1 MGTLYSV
8 SRAAIHS
15 LRRNPRF
22 NDFWLRRRETLRFP
36 FYLVSTLA
44 RYRGVEPRECPLC
57 GYSGRFRAA
66 GSPPQ
71 WDARCP
77 GCGSWE
83 RQRLL
88 GLYLRRNP
96 QIGTGSVI
104 HFAPEPGVADV
115 LKSRSAHY
123 RSSDLFQPGCDLQLD
138 LGAIDLPDCSIDLS
152 VCSHVL
158 EHVPDDRK
166 AVSELYR
173 CTAPGGT
180 VLIMVPIIESWAR
193 TYENPNVT
201 GPREQE
207 RHFGQFDHVR
217 FYGADL
223 RDRIR
228 SAGFDLSEFTAETDD
243 VLRYGLTRGETV
255 FIASRRS

>member
-1 MGTLYSV
+1 MGSLYSV
-8 SRAAIHS
+8 SRAAIHK

-22 NDFWLRRRETLRFP
+22 NDFWLRRRESLRFP
-36 FYLVSTLA
+36 FYVVSTLA
-44 RYRGVEPRECPLC
+44 KYRGVEPRECPLC

-77 GCGSWE
+77 KCGSWH

-96 QIGTGSVI
+96 QLGTRSVI
-104 HFAPEPGVADV
+104 HFAPEPGVSDV
-115 LKSRSAHY
+115 LKSRAANY
-123 RSSDLFQPGCDLQLD
+123 RSADLFQPGCDLQLN
-138 LGAIDLPDCSIDLS
+138 LEELDLPDNS
-152 VCSHVL
+152 VELFICSHLL
-158 EHVPDDRK
+158 EHVDDRK
-166 AVSELYR
+166 ALSELYR

-180 VLIMVPIIESWAR
+180 VLIMVPIVETWET
-193 TYENPNVT
+193 TYENPT
-201 GPREQE
+201 IDGARERE

-217 FYGADL
+217 YYGADL

-228 SAGFDLSEFTAETDD
+228 DAGFALSEFTSQTDD
-243 VLRYGLTRGETV
+243 VLRYGLNRGETV
-255 FIASRRS
+255 FIASRPH